1 MRRIR
6 ILFLSI
12 LLISAGGFAYAF
24 WVSYL
29 SDDFDVYLQ
38 AMGYNSLH
46 PPRND
51 FRLGSLYD
59 IDENGNLDSVC
70 PTTEAMADSYTGP
83 DLSGHRSSKNR
94 ILFRDRRRSRTA
106 ERNLWR
112 RIQQKSKAEVAEYP
126 LAADS
131 CQ

>member
-83 DLSGHRSSKNR
+83 DYQD
-94 ILFRDRRRSRTA
+94 IDRVKTGSFSVIGGVA
-106 ERNLWR
+106 ERLNATFGDEY
-112 RIQQKSKAEVAEYP
+112 SKK
-126 LAADS
+126 
-131 CQ
+131 